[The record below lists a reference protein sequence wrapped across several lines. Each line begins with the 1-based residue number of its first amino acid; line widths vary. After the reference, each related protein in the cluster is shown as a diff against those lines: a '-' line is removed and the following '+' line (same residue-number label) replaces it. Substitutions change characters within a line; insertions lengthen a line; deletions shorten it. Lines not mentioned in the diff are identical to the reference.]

1 MIAKEF
7 SSACLAASRLRPVY
21 AMVALVWSRR
31 KFTTSL
37 VLAAFRRVSMAP
49 TIAKAIAVKMA
60 INATTTKVVL
70 VDGFMVRLGVL
81 VVSF

>member
-1 MIAKEF
+1 
-7 SSACLAASRLRPVY
+7 
-21 AMVALVWSRR
+21 
-31 KFTTSL
+31 
-37 VLAAFRRVSMAP
+37 MAP